1 MGLMPTKDLISP
13 VAVWLVVN
21 KSLNKIQSLK
31 VHLR

>member
-13 VAVWLVVN
+13 VVVWLVVN

-31 VHLR
+31 VRLR